1 MAQKKEY
8 TGSCYVAT
16 AGPDIEIGECR
27 DSIDNLILRPGDD
40 GPDFGRGTKGY
51 ATRQEHLN
59 HWYNDTKHPF
69 CLFLD
74 SDMVFQRDALERLRN
89 HKLPYISGF
98 YTRRSWQPVAP
109 VWFKPWD
116 GKWPFLPWLD
126 PIEANKLYKIG
137 ASGWG
142 CLLLHRDV
150 VTSVRAM
157 LHGEWE
163 ILEDDMDVWPYDL
176 GKIMAA
182 MTGLRTICT
191 EKPSDS
197 TLYPALE
204 AHTKALEEQ
213 IRPLRVDRDVIGSDI
228 RFPWFALQA
237 GYQLMGDSGVLCG
250 HVINYPL
257 GLQDYQL
264 TPEKVLTE
272 IRTRHIAKRR
282 GETAQLKAQKEALNA
297 KA

>member
-1 MAQKKEY
+1 MEKKDY
-8 TGSCYVAT
+8 TGSCYIAV
-16 AGPDIEIGECR
+16 AGPDNENGECR
-27 DSIDNLILRPGDD
+27 DSIDNLILRPGDE
-40 GPDFGRGTKGY
+40 GPNFGRGTKGY

-59 HWYNDTKHPF
+59 YWINKTVHPF

-74 SDMVFQRDALERLRN
+74 SDQVFQRDALERLRV

-98 YTRRSWQPVAP
+98 YTRRSWTPVAP

-116 GKWPFLPWLD
+116 GRWPFLPWLD
-126 PIEANKLYKIG
+126 PIEKDTLYKIG

-142 CLLLHRDV
+142 CVLLHRDV
-150 VTSVRAM
+150 VMAVREM

-163 ILEDDMDVWPYDL
+163 ILEDDMDIWPYDL
-176 GKIMAA
+176 GSIMAA
-182 MTGLRTICT
+182 MTGLRTLIT
-191 EKPSDS
+191 ESPARS
-197 TLYPALE
+197 TLMPALE
-204 AHTKALEEQ
+204 AHTATLEAQ

-257 GLQDYQL
+257 GLNDYNLMPEEML
-264 TPEKVLTE
+264 TH
-272 IRTRHIAKRR
+272 IRTEHIKKRKV
-282 GETAQLKAQKEALNA
+282 ENAQIEAQKAAVNA
-297 KA
+297 K